1 MAGKSTCEKKK
12 DSSPDSDADA
22 STRTCYPTQEIEPAA
37 KFGDEIRRLVSA
49 EQQHVTEKELAP
61 S

>member
-1 MAGKSTCEKKK
+1 LAGESTCEKKK

-22 STRTCYPTQEIEPAA
+22 STCTCYPTQEIEATA
-37 KFGDEIRRLVSA
+37 KLGDEVRRLASA
-49 EQQHVTEKELAP
+49 EQQQVTEKELAP